1 MEEIKMIK
9 VENLKKYYGKSR
21 GIENVSFEIKE
32 GEILGL
38 IGPNGAGKTTTIR
51 ILTGFL
57 KPNSGNA
64 LISNF
69 KMPYEIDEIKENIG
83 YIPGEVN
90 FYGDMKVKEFL
101 EFNRSFY
108 KNIDINYEKELVDIL
123 GIELN
128 KKFKALSL
136 GNKKKVAILQALVH
150 KPKYL
155 ILDEPTNGLDPLVQ
169 QTFYDLIKKHK
180 ENGAVILFSSHILSE
195 VEKICD
201 SFAMIKE
208 GIIVKSGTIESLKD
222 LSKKLIYVYNLKF
235 TDNLEKYTF
244 DKKDNVYVFEIKSNE
259 LRKFL
264 SDLITTDF
272 DDIEIKNPALEDIFL
287 ELYK

>member
-1 MEEIKMIK
+1 MIK

-259 LRKFL
+259 LRNFL
-264 SDLITTDF
+264 NDLITTDF

>member
-1 MEEIKMIK
+1 MIK

>member
-1 MEEIKMIK
+1 MIK
-9 VENLKKYYGKSR
+9 VKNLKKYYGKNR
-21 GIENVSFEIKE
+21 GIENVNFEIKE

-57 KPNSGNA
+57 KPNDGNA

-69 KMPYEIDEIKENIG
+69 KMPFEIDKIKEKIG

-108 KNIDINYEKELVDIL
+108 KNIDKKYEKELIEIL

-169 QTFYDLIKKHK
+169 QTFYGLIKKHK
-180 ENGAVILFSSHILSE
+180 ENGSVILFSSHVLSE

-208 GIIVKSGTIESLKD
+208 GVIVKTGTIESLKD

-235 TDNLEKYTF
+235 TDSLEKYTYT
-244 DKKDNVYVFEIKSNE
+244 KKDNVYVFEIKSNR
-259 LRKFL
+259 LKNFL

-272 DDIEIKNPALEDIFL
+272 YDIEIKNPALEDIFL

>member
-1 MEEIKMIK
+1 MIIVK
-9 VENLKKYYGKSR
+9 NLKKYYGKNR
-21 GIENVSFEIKE
+21 GIEDVSFEINE

-57 KPNSGNA
+57 SPDNGKA
-64 LISNF
+64 LISNK
-69 KMPYEIDEIKENIG
+69 KMPFEIDLVKENIG

-90 FYGDMKVKEFL
+90 FYGEMRVKEFL

-108 KNIDINYEKELVDIL
+108 KNIDLNYEKELIKIL

-169 QTFYDLIKKHK
+169 QKFYELILKHK
-180 ENGAVILFSSHILSE
+180 QMGAVILFSSHILSE

-201 SFAMIKE
+201 TFAMIKD
-208 GIIVKSGTIESLKD
+208 GKVIKSGTIDSLRD
-222 LSKKLIYVYNLKF
+222 ISKKLIYIYDLVFTENLKR
-235 TDNLEKYTF
+235 F
-244 DKKDNVYVFEIKSNE
+244 DYKIKENVYIFEIKNNDLKDFLNE
-259 LRKFL
+259 LVKTEFK
-264 SDLITTDF
+264 
-272 DDIEIKNPALEDIFL
+272 DIEIKNPALEDIFL

>member
-259 LRKFL
+259 LRNFL
-264 SDLITTDF
+264 NDLITTDF

>member
-108 KNIDINYEKELVDIL
+108 KNIDINYEKELVDIF

-259 LRKFL
+259 LRNFL
-264 SDLITTDF
+264 NDLITTDF